1 MRVLNEIRDEC
12 VRALTKE
19 LGIRLVEV
27 NRAAM
32 GNNAAGK
39 WKDLAEAALE
49 NKFVLLGSHQVA
61 VGTSMDL
68 DSVVASVGGV
78 ENGFICEH
86 VPVNCKLYFMLQMLY
101 RAGRSKAGPSGTV
114 YEEID
119 PVLRDPAVPATRA
132 HVRPT
137 RSGTRTFTL

>member
-12 VRALTKE
+12 VRALTNE
-19 LGIRLVEV
+19 LVIRLVEV

-68 DSVVASVGGV
+68 DSVVASVGEV
-78 ENGFICEH
+78 ETAFIGEH
-86 VPVNCKLYFMLQMLY
+86 VPVVEFDK
-101 RAGRSKAGPSGTV
+101 
-114 YEEID
+114 
-119 PVLRDPAVPATRA
+119 
-132 HVRPT
+132 
-137 RSGTRTFTL
+137 